1 MEFVRSELSNLFDKA
16 FREMFLTELPTL
28 TDVKEEK
35 IIQKKEVK
43 QWPDVTNSET
53 QKLSEAIHWAAY
65 PFEALKVAES
75 FFFGSEKDDMTSAG
89 VLPAIQYVCNQVQ
102 ERLKYVKLED

>member
-35 IIQKKEVK
+35 II
-43 QWPDVTNSET
+43 
-53 QKLSEAIHWAAY
+53 
-65 PFEALKVAES
+65 
-75 FFFGSEKDDMTSAG
+75 
-89 VLPAIQYVCNQVQ
+89 
-102 ERLKYVKLED
+102 